1 MPEEAIQQPEFS
13 VTFRNGAL
21 TRLKK
26 VATELGISEENL
38 AEVLKKGV
46 ALMDVAKEGNNITF
60 EKAGQRYV
68 IDLRRL

>member
-1 MPEEAIQQPEFS
+1 MPEEVQQEEFS

-21 TRLKK
+21 ARLKK
-26 VATELGISEENL
+26 VAHELNITDENL

-46 ALMDVAKEGNNITF
+46 VLMDVAKEGNNITF
-60 EKAGQRYV
+60 EKAGQKYV